1 MPMAE
6 AKKPMPEDVPQ
17 IGFNIL
23 QANNIQKRMVFKS
36 TAQIRNPRA
45 EIDYKP
51 KNTGVCRLGIPA
63 QQKLSQQYL
72 PPTRKF
78 LSFFYPC

>member
-1 MPMAE
+1 MKKILILFAAIMCFVGVPMAE

-51 KNTGVCRLGIPA
+51 KTKTKNNEQT
-63 QQKLSQQYL
+63 
-72 PPTRKF
+72 TT
-78 LSFFYPC
+78 